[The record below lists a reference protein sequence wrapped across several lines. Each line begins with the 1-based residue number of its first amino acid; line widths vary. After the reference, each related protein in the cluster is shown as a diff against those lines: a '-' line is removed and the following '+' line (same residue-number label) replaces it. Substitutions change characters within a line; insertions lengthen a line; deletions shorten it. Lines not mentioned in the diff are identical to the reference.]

1 MAEAVAHG
9 PLRTRASSVDAP
21 RQVAPARP
29 QLWSAEDLLRWA
41 ITTGLGGIVIA
52 VGWYIAAGEATFGQQ
67 VGPLDAAL
75 AGLLLSGLGNL
86 VWLLH
91 GRRTLGERRQ
101 LLLPDVADAIASG
114 AAQVV
119 VVGPPLTAPGAV
131 DAATVDDV
139 FLAGEGME
147 RFHRPGCALAAGRMG
162 WTTATRQEHEEV
174 GRLPC
179 GVCRP

>member
-1 MAEAVAHG
+1 MAEAVA
-9 PLRTRASSVDAP
+9 PTRLRTRPSSIDAP
-21 RQVAPARP
+21 RQVVRARP
-29 QLWSAEDLLRWA
+29 LLWGAEDLLRWA

-52 VGWYIAAGEATFGQQ
+52 VGWYIAAGEATFAQQ

-91 GRRTLGERRQ
+91 GRRALGERRR
-101 LLLPDVADAIASG
+101 LLLPDVADVTAG
-114 AAQVV
+114 AAARGIA
-119 VVGPPLTAPGAV
+119 VGAPLTATSETAV
-131 DAATVDDV
+131 ADV

-147 RFHRPGCALAAGRMG
+147 RFHRPGCALAAGRTG
-162 WTTATRQEHEEV
+162 WTTATRQEHEEA
-174 GRLPC
+174 GRRPC

>member
-9 PLRTRASSVDAP
+9 RLPTRVSSIDASRP
-21 RQVAPARP
+21 VAPARP
-29 QLWSAEDLLRWA
+29 LLWGAEDLLRWA
-41 ITTGLGGIVIA
+41 ITTGLGGIVMA
-52 VGWYIAAGEATFGQQ
+52 VAWYIAAGEATFGQQ

-91 GRRTLGERRQ
+91 GRRALGERRR
-101 LLLPDVADAIASG
+101 LLLPDVAEARVSAV
-114 AAQVV
+114 AAVV
-119 VVGPPLTAPGAV
+119 VSGPPSTSTGAPS
-131 DAATVDDV
+131 ATDV

-147 RFHRPGCALAAGRMG
+147 RFHKPECALAAGRTG
-162 WTTATRQEHEEV
+162 WTTATRREHEDA
-174 GRLPC
+174 GRRPC

>member
-1 MAEAVAHG
+1 MAEAVAHN
-9 PLRTRASSVDAP
+9 PLRTRSSSVDAP
-21 RQVAPARP
+21 RQVASARP
-29 QLWSAEDLLRWA
+29 LLWGAEDLLRWA

-52 VGWYIAAGEATFGQQ
+52 VAWYIAAGEATFAQQ

-91 GRRTLGERRQ
+91 GRRALGERRR
-101 LLLPDVADAIASG
+101 LLLPDVADATASR
-114 AAQVV
+114 AAPVV
-119 VVGPPLTAPGAV
+119 VVGPPLTAAGAV
-131 DAATVDDV
+131 TVDDV

-147 RFHRPGCALAAGRMG
+147 RFHRPGCALAAGRTG
-162 WTTATRQEHEEV
+162 WTTATRQEHEEA